1 MVNIFRRFQQPLLIA
16 LTVFVI
22 IAFVI
27 LYGGPGTRMDKLGSD
42 KIATIYDRSVLP
54 HEYRNIG
61 RQFEICRRL
70 GMFDLIIPLSQ
81 NARTMGAVTENYVWN
96 TIVLRHMADKLGIQ
110 PTEAQIAEA
119 IRRLPAFQA
128 NGQYDHSRYLI
139 TVQSE
144 LMPRGMNSSHLEDI
158 ISDSLRLQTIR
169 DILAA
174 SSAPSPDEVLAAFEQ
189 RFQKL
194 EAAVVRIPKEAIAKT
209 VQITDAEV
217 QTAFEARKEN
227 LKTPEK
233 RTVQFAFFP
242 LPTKDKEVAP
252 PNAEE
257 MQKVADKADDFAAAL
272 LAPEA
277 KLEEVAAKFGV
288 ELKTT
293 APFTRGERLEA
304 LSNQPK
310 VSATAFQLTSEKPV
324 SDTIGTEKGYFILR
338 LLTVEESRPLP
349 LAEAKPKLVES
360 LKADRVRET
369 LSLKAAEVRK
379 QVEDALKA
387 GKSFTDAAQAAGF
400 KAETLEAFSRS
411 DTELKVTDAK
421 LIQSAAAELKVGQTS
436 TPVEGASDTLLVH
449 VTKRLP
455 INPADLEK
463 EKSNILPMLESQ
475 RTDGLLSEWVDRQ
488 RAAAGLEF
496 VQP

>member
-1 MVNIFRRFQQPLLIA
+1 
-16 LTVFVI
+16 
-22 IAFVI
+22 
-27 LYGGPGTRMDKLGSD
+27 
-42 KIATIYDRSVLP
+42 
-54 HEYRNIG
+54 
-61 RQFEICRRL
+61 
-70 GMFDLIIPLSQ
+70 
-81 NARTMGAVTENYVWN
+81 
-96 TIVLRHMADKLGIQ
+96 
-110 PTEAQIAEA
+110 
-119 IRRLPAFQA
+119 
-128 NGQYDHSRYLI
+128 
-139 TVQSE
+139 
-144 LMPRGMNSSHLEDI
+144 MPRGMNSSHLEDI